1 LRRTNRIPFEANTN
15 CWLRERSLTIS
26 AEGRDFTANSKM
38 TIFLSRT
45 LRSAARWS
53 LAVVFAFGI
62 AVSLCAQAPA
72 APRQT
77 GTVKST
83 SSDSFVLT
91 TAAGQDVTVNVPAA
105 AKVLIVPPGAK
116 DLTAATAGSV
126 SDVQTGDR
134 ALVTGT
140 AGDTGTTL
148 TAARVILMKSAAIA
162 ETHATEEEAWTR
174 GGGGIVKSVDA
185 AAGKVVISSGLRTV
199 TVSTT
204 PATIVRRYS
213 NGSVRF
219 QDAVKSDLASI
230 QPGDQLRVRGTRS
243 ADGTTIAADEIV
255 TGTFKNYS
263 GLLTAVDASAG
274 TVTLK
279 DLTTKKIVTV
289 AVTSNSDVRRLPPM
303 AAQMIAARMRGG
315 PNGAGAPGAGAGAA
329 QRPAGGP
336 PAGGSPGAGEGQG
349 AAAGARRAGMDLSQ
363 MLSRL
368 PTETIAGLKPG
379 DAVMIVATSPSEQ
392 STQSSAVTL
401 LAGVE
406 PILTAAPAGQG
417 MTLTPWSMGGDA
429 GMGEG
434 AGPGR

>member
-1 LRRTNRIPFEANTN
+1 MV
-15 CWLRERSLTIS
+15 
-26 AEGRDFTANSKM
+26 NS
-38 TIFLSRT
+38 LSRT
-45 LRSAARWS
+45 LRSAARCS
-53 LAVVFAFGI
+53 LAALLAFGC
-62 AVSLCAQAPA
+62 VPSLRAQATPA
-72 APRQT
+72 PHPA

-83 SSDSFVLT
+83 SDGGFVLT
-91 TAAGQDVTVNVPAA
+91 TTAGQDVTVNVPAA
-105 AKVLIVPPGAK
+105 AKVMIVPPGAK
-116 DLTAATAGSV
+116 DLSAATAGSV
-126 SDVQTGDR
+126 TDVQTGDR

-140 AGDTGTTL
+140 AGDTATTV
-148 TAARVILMKSAAIA
+148 TAVRVILMKSAAIA
-162 ETHATEEEAWTR
+162 ENHAAEEEAWAR
-174 GGGGIVKSVDA
+174 GGGGIVKSADA
-185 AAGKVVISSGLRTV
+185 AAGKIVISSGLRTV
-199 TVSTT
+199 TVTAT

-219 QDAVKSDLASI
+219 EDAVKSDLASI

-255 TGTFKNYS
+255 TGSFKNYS
-263 GLLTAVDASAG
+263 GLLTAVDATAN

-289 AVTSNSDVRRLPPM
+289 AVTPNSDVRRLPTM
-303 AAQMIAARMRGG
+303 AAQAIAGRMRGG
-315 PNGAGAPGAGAGAA
+315 ANGPGAGGAGAA
-329 QRPAGGP
+329 QRPAGP
-336 PAGGSPGAGEGQG
+336 PAGGEGQQG

-379 DAVMIVATSPSEQ
+379 DAVMIVATSPSGQ

-406 PILTAAPAGQG
+406 PILTAAPSGEG

-429 GMGEG
+429 AGMGEG

>member
-1 LRRTNRIPFEANTN
+1 
-15 CWLRERSLTIS
+15 
-26 AEGRDFTANSKM
+26 
-38 TIFLSRT
+38 
-45 LRSAARWS
+45 
-53 LAVVFAFGI
+53 VQ
-62 AVSLCAQAPA
+62 AQAPA
-72 APRQT
+72 AQHAS
-77 GTVKST
+77 GTVKSV
-83 SSDSFVLT
+83 SSDGFVLT

-116 DLTAATAGSV
+116 DLSAATSGSV
-126 SDVQTGDR
+126 TDVQAGDR
-134 ALVTGT
+134 ALVSGAAGAT
-140 AGDTGTTL
+140 ATTV
-148 TAARVILMKSAAIA
+148 TAARVILMKSAALA
-162 ETHATEEEAWTR
+162 ETHAAEEAAWAR

-185 AAGKVVISSGLRTV
+185 AAGKIEISSGLHTI
-199 TVSTT
+199 TITTT
-204 PATIVRRYS
+204 PATIVRRYA

-219 QDAVKSDLASI
+219 QDAVKSDLAAI

-255 TGTFKNYS
+255 TGSFRNYS
-263 GLLTAVDASAG
+263 GLLTAVDAAAG

-279 DLTTKKIVTV
+279 DLTTKKVVTV
-289 AVTSNSDVRRLPPM
+289 AVTPNSDVRRLPPM

-315 PNGAGAPGAGAGAA
+315 ANGPGGAG

-336 PAGGSPGAGEGQG
+336 PAGGEGQQG

-379 DAVMIVATSPSEQ
+379 DAVMIVATTPSGP
-392 STQSSAVTL
+392 STQSAAVTL
-401 LAGVE
+401 LTGVD
-406 PILTAAPAGQG
+406 PILTAAPSGEG
-417 MTLTPWSMGGDA
+417 MTLTPWSVGSGEPSA